1 MSLFVSAYRQ
11 SRRNQQQVADPP
23 ALIRAMSTSRRPA
36 GWPLRLAP
44 DEAAAGRLSPATGR
58 RLSRHA
64 SQPMRPRAADRRFPP
79 IGLTRRGP
87 AYGAKPDIRGGAD
100 SGRGSTGV
108 ADENATVHREKK
120 TQRLP
125 MTPNEA
131 IEAHRQHLSAFELEE
146 IRQFDSIWFVG
157 ARARKVEAVL
167 DSKNNHGYD
176 SENGAYLKVTNDHVA
191 YRYETLET
199 LGRGSFGQVVRAIDH
214 RTGQLVALKILRN
227 CKRFHRQAAVEVQV
241 LDRLRRMNDSG
252 DCAVQMIDYFTFRG
266 HVCIVFELLS
276 INLYELTKRN
286 NFQGFH
292 LGLVRKFAQPILRCL
307 RLLHSQGIVHCDL
320 KPENILLQAKGQS
333 EVKVIDFGSSCLV
346 NKQMYT
352 YIQSRFYRAPEVILG
367 MPYGP
372 EIDMFSLGCIL
383 AELCTGSPL
392 FPGENEQEQLACIME
407 IKGLPPK
414 GLLERSTRSNVFFNS
429 RGHPR
434 HLTSSKCKTR
444 YPNTRSLQSTIK
456 TEDKDFLDLV
466 SRCIEWDPAERP
478 TPQQASEHPW
488 LRESAADRGVQRLA
502 RNADDAKASKATE
515 LVEDADPKQAPNS
528 GSADGLQL
536 PRIS

>member
-1 MSLFVSAYRQ
+1 MEMSLFVSAYRQ

-44 DEAAAGRLSPATGR
+44 DEAAAGRLGPATGH

-64 SQPMRPRAADRRFPP
+64 SQPMRSRAADRRFPP

-108 ADENATVHREKK
+108 ADENATVRREKK

-131 IEAHRQHLSAFELEE
+131 IEVHRQHLSAFELEE

-176 SENGAYLKVTNDHVA
+176 SENGAYLKASRPTWERSIMHLKRFLKRLEVTNDHVA

-214 RTGQLVALKILRN
+214 RTGQHVALKILRN

-367 MPYGP
+367 VPYGP

-414 GLLERSTRSNVFFNS
+414 GLLERSTRSNVFF
-429 RGHPR
+429 
-434 HLTSSKCKTR
+434 K
-444 YPNTRSLQSTIK
+444 
-456 TEDKDFLDLV
+456 
-466 SRCIEWDPAERP
+466 RP

-515 LVEDADPKQAPNS
+515 LVEDSDPKQAPNS

>member
-1 MSLFVSAYRQ
+1 
-11 SRRNQQQVADPP
+11 
-23 ALIRAMSTSRRPA
+23 
-36 GWPLRLAP
+36 
-44 DEAAAGRLSPATGR
+44 
-58 RLSRHA
+58 
-64 SQPMRPRAADRRFPP
+64 
-79 IGLTRRGP
+79 
-87 AYGAKPDIRGGAD
+87 
-100 SGRGSTGV
+100 
-108 ADENATVHREKK
+108 
-120 TQRLP
+120 
-125 MTPNEA
+125 A

-146 IRQFDSIWFVG
+146 IRQFDSNLVCR
-157 ARARKVEAVL
+157 ARARKVEA
-167 DSKNNHGYD
+167 
-176 SENGAYLKVTNDHVA
+176 VTNDHVA

-214 RTGQLVALKILRN
+214 RTGQHVALKILRN

-346 NKQMYT
+346 QT
-352 YIQSRFYRAPEVILG
+352 
-367 MPYGP
+367 
-372 EIDMFSLGCIL
+372 D
-383 AELCTGSPL
+383 PL

-528 GSADGLQL
+528 GSADGAAAVQDQL
-536 PRIS
+536 KVKPILK